1 MDKTLYLSAKK
12 RNKKIFEL
20 LEKYR
25 LPTYNGFAFADAFYK
40 QNDTLCQTDDYLI
53 LLALLW
59 SPNDHLFSPTIDSA
73 FVPGIDIKHASI
85 KETAS
90 LGGFKILEPE
100 KFETYCSAQK
110 EYQVFL
116 NDVSASSQ
124 IFKPRFNV
132 IRLLLLKQRRLIA
145 EYHVFLENY
154 KAKIKDMPDE
164 IKSLLADETVN
175 DLESKCLIT
184 FMDIT
189 LEYIR
194 NLRTN
199 PKNRSK
205 YEAAQQRLERYVD
218 AARVADFTE
227 EEPEALDDIIG
238 SLFERLLKVAAYY
251 PPIEPIGPMYLCW
264 MLEKRLLKFA
274 NPAGEPRN
282 LLLINNVREE
292 LFATKIEWH
301 AGRPSTSDEARVYLF
316 DALCAFWEKY
326 FGKSTE
332 LSRFL
337 FEKTLPYYSDFMK
350 ADTLPSKSAMTH
362 DFVRY
367 HTAVFSNEL
376 QQRISSVFSSML
388 KLKYDAL
395 SFALSIDPSCL
406 NEFDGIQTKNE
417 TMDFLKNIC
426 EQCFREADKL
436 IRLASNSKRK
446 FKDNRAELI
455 EKVYDIL
462 KAKTGLEDFKQ
473 LVFLNAKDNNIRCKY
488 DMKYKAERM
497 HKFYNWVSRL
507 YDSIEFEWEIQ
518 ISNKVRSEDSDASWS
533 EAIKNELEA
542 DKVKFLVSA
551 FVLFYSKAVKDE
563 FFKELELISKKMFFY
578 EKYSDVQYQRLI
590 DFCV

>member
-1 MDKTLYLSAKK
+1 M
-12 RNKKIFEL
+12 
-20 LEKYR
+20 
-25 LPTYNGFAFADAFYK
+25 FADAFCR

-59 SPNDHLFSPTIDSA
+59 SPNDHLFGSTIDSA

-90 LGGFKILEPE
+90 LGGFKILEPK
-100 KFETYCSAQK
+100 KFEKYCSAQK
-110 EYQVFL
+110 EYQAFL
-116 NDVSASSQ
+116 KDVSESSQ
-124 IFKPRFNV
+124 IFAQRFGV
-132 IRLLLLKQRRLIA
+132 IRSLLLKQRRLIA

-154 KAKIKDMPDE
+154 EAKRKDMPNE
-164 IKSLLADETVN
+164 IKSLFADETIN

-184 FMDIT
+184 FMDIA
-189 LEYIR
+189 LEYIS

-199 PKNRSK
+199 PKNRRK
-205 YEAAQQRLERYVD
+205 YAAAQQRLDCYVT
-218 AARVADFTE
+218 AARESALAED
-227 EEPEALDDIIG
+227 EPEALDDIIG

-264 MLEKRLLKFA
+264 MLEKRLLKFT
-274 NPAGEPRN
+274 NPAREPRN
-282 LLLINNVREE
+282 LLLIDNVTEE

-316 DALCAFWEKY
+316 DALCAFWEKC

-376 QQRISSVFSSML
+376 QQRISSVFSRML

-406 NEFDGIQTKNE
+406 YEFDGIQTENE
-417 TMDFLKNIC
+417 TKDFLKDIFK
-426 EQCFREADKL
+426 QCFRKADRL
-436 IRLASNSKRK
+436 IRHAFNSKRK
-446 FKDNRAELI
+446 YKDNRAELI

-462 KAKTGLEDFKQ
+462 KEKPGLADFKH
-473 LVFLNAKDNNIRCKY
+473 LVFLNAKDDDIRCKY
-488 DMKYKAERM
+488 DMKYKAEWM
-497 HKFYNWVSRL
+497 HQLTSWFLRL

-518 ISNKVRSEDSDASWS
+518 ISNKAGSEDSDAYRSKV
-533 EAIKNELEA
+533 IKNELEA
-542 DKVKFLVSA
+542 NQVKFLVSA
-551 FVLFYSKAVKDE
+551 FVLFYCKAVKDE

-590 DFCV
+590 DFSV

>member
-1 MDKTLYLSAKK
+1 
-12 RNKKIFEL
+12 
-20 LEKYR
+20 
-25 LPTYNGFAFADAFYK
+25 
-40 QNDTLCQTDDYLI
+40 
-53 LLALLW
+53 
-59 SPNDHLFSPTIDSA
+59 
-73 FVPGIDIKHASI
+73 
-85 KETAS
+85 
-90 LGGFKILEPE
+90 
-100 KFETYCSAQK
+100 
-110 EYQVFL
+110 
-116 NDVSASSQ
+116 
-124 IFKPRFNV
+124 
-132 IRLLLLKQRRLIA
+132 
-145 EYHVFLENY
+145 
-154 KAKIKDMPDE
+154 MPDE

-175 DLESKCLIT
+175 DLESECLIT
-184 FMDIT
+184 FMGIA
-189 LEYIR
+189 LEYIS

-205 YEAAQQRLERYVD
+205 YEAAQQRLEHYVA

-251 PPIEPIGPMYLCW
+251 SPIEPIGPMYLCW

-316 DALCAFWEKY
+316 DALCAFWEEY

-376 QQRISSVFSSML
+376 QQRISPVFSSML

-417 TMDFLKNIC
+417 TMDFLKNIGM
-426 EQCFREADKL
+426 FL
-436 IRLASNSKRK
+436 INIHAL
-446 FKDNRAELI
+446 L
-455 EKVYDIL
+455 
-462 KAKTGLEDFKQ
+462 Q
-473 LVFLNAKDNNIRCKY
+473 LVAFSLQPIFLSHSCHVRLNRFVICVIIKTNSLICKLLSHPLFTQ
-488 DMKYKAERM
+488 ACV
-497 HKFYNWVSRL
+497 W
-507 YDSIEFEWEIQ
+507 
-518 ISNKVRSEDSDASWS
+518 AS
-533 EAIKNELEA
+533 AA
-542 DKVKFLVSA
+542 TPA
-551 FVLFYSKAVKDE
+551 A
-563 FFKELELISKKMFFY
+563 
-578 EKYSDVQYQRLI
+578 
-590 DFCV
+590 